1 MPTVKDLKNVVILN
15 HLTDAMLEKLLPIIE
30 ALRFSKDDIVFRQD
44 EPAERFYMVKSGK
57 IILEQTITPDVTVCL
72 GSIKPG
78 YSFGWSAMLEEATY
92 RSDATCAEH
101 SEIYTFR
108 HDQIKTI
115 LNGDPDMGYRLY
127 QRLLVVL
134 KKRYDKRTE
143 QFRQTVLNHPDMGRL
158 FGKQQ
163 ELEDNRKY

>member
-1 MPTVKDLKNVVILN
+1 MTTVKDLKNIEILK
-15 HLTDAMLEKLLPIIE
+15 HLTDAMLEKLLPIIDDLNFNE
-30 ALRFSKDDIVFRQD
+30 DDIVFRQD
-44 EPAERFYMVKSGK
+44 EPAERFYMVNSGK

-92 RSDATCAEH
+92 RSDAICAEY
-101 SEIYTFR
+101 SELYSFR
-108 HDQIKTI
+108 HDQIKRV
-115 LNGDPDMGYRLY
+115 LNSDPDMGYRLY
-127 QRLLVVL
+127 QRLLIVL

-158 FGKQQ
+158 FGMQQ
-163 ELEDNRKY
+163 EMEHNQNF